1 MTKDAPKVAEVK
13 YPRTYH
19 FTFSPGATKDD
30 KIAKDINGILGKEVV
45 ITEKMDGSNVCLEK
59 EKCFARSH
67 SGSPTHESFDMFKAI
82 HAGIKFIIPDS
93 YQIFG
98 EWCYAQHTIFYDSL
112 PNYLLIFGVRE
123 INQMTWLSWDD
134 VEYWAEQIG
143 ASTVPLLERWTVSNE
158 KELQEKVELLSA
170 NPSTYGKE
178 KEGVV
183 VKLAGRF
190 SNDDFDKSVI
200 KRVRAGH
207 VNANDEHWL
216 TKDIVKNLLKE
227 NRV

>member
-1 MTKDAPKVAEVK
+1 MTKEDPKIAEVK
-13 YPRTYH
+13 CPRTYH
-19 FTFSPGATKDD
+19 FAFSLGATNDD

-45 ITEKMDGSNVCLEK
+45 ITEKMDGSNVCLER

-67 SGSPTHESFDMFKAI
+67 SGSPTHESFDMLKAI

-143 ASTVPLLERWTVSNE
+143 TCTVPLLERWVVSNE

-170 NPSTYGKE
+170 NPSAYGKE

-190 SNDDFDKSVI
+190 NNDLFDKSAL
-200 KRVRAGH
+200 KAVRAGH
-207 VNANDEHWL
+207 VCGEHWL
-216 TKDIVKNLLKE
+216 TKDIIQNKLKTK
-227 NRV
+227 R